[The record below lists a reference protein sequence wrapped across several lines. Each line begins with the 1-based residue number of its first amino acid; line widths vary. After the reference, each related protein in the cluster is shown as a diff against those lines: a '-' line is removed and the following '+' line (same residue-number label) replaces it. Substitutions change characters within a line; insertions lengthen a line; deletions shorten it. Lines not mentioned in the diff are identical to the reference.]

1 MNQVNDME
9 ARLWNYIDGFAQPDE
24 KSVIEKLI
32 AEQDQWRQKYRELIE
47 IHQVLEQSE
56 LEQPSMRFTRNVMEE
71 IAKYH
76 IAPATK
82 QYINRK
88 IIWGIS
94 AFFLVLIVGF
104 FIYGFNQINW
114 AEGADPNQS
123 FGIDFNKVDYSKMFS
138 NTFVNLFMMLNVV
151 LGLMLF
157 DRYLENR
164 KKTFKTK
171 FDH

>member
-1 MNQVNDME
+1 MQQVNDME
-9 ARLWNYIDGFAQPDE
+9 ARLWNYIDGFANQEE
-24 KSVIEKLI
+24 KSVIGKLI
-32 AEQDQWRQKYRELIE
+32 EEQELWRQKYNELME
-47 IHQVLEQSE
+47 VHQVLQQSE

-76 IAPATK
+76 ISPATK

-88 IIWGIS
+88 VIWGITG
-94 AFFLVLIVGF
+94 FFILLIVGF
-104 FIYGFNQINW
+104 IVYGLNQINW
-114 AEGADPNQS
+114 SEGADPNRS

-157 DRYLENR
+157 
-164 KKTFKTK
+164 
-171 FDH
+171 

>member
-1 MNQVNDME
+1 MDQVNDME
-9 ARLWNYIDGFAQPDE
+9 ARLWNYIDGFANQEE
-24 KSVIEKLI
+24 KSIIGKLI
-32 AEQDQWRQKYRELIE
+32 AEQESWSRKYRELME
-47 IHQVLEQSE
+47 VHQVLQQSE

-88 IIWGIS
+88 VIWGITG
-94 AFFLVLIVGF
+94 FFVILIVGF
-104 FIYGFNQINW
+104 IVYGFNQINW
-114 AEGADPNQS
+114 SEGADPNQTL
-123 FGIDFNKVDYSKMFS
+123 GIDFNKVDYSKMFS

-164 KKTFKTK
+164 KKLFREEV
-171 FDH
+171 